1 MLLPLHLL
9 LFWYPKAAV
18 IFLRSLKNILLILEE
33 DLAVG
38 LMFRLLFVPLFHDA
52 SIVGRVLSFIFRIT
66 RVGIGIF
73 GFLCASVVVFIISL
87 IWFSAPFLIF
97 LLTFNILPFVPY
109 PDLILIVYI
118 TIMLLGLAIFIYR
131 EMHKNTWPVW
141 KIKSER
147 EIWNATRLSPS
158 LVTWKK
164 LLQSSELFMYLAS
177 LELIPHNFSDENIQ
191 VDNAIAKRAF
201 ELAKLHEAQYIT
213 QSYFWVAMLETVAG
227 VEDELLKIN
236 LTLDDFRGALG
247 FLEANR
253 NQWRKVFIWD
263 EDFGIR
269 HLSGINRGWLGAPT
283 PGLDAVSVDL
293 TRIVARTRTP
303 EFSGRQEVLAEVITV
318 LSQNKDRN
326 VMLVGEPGAGKSTLV
341 LNLAKMIVRGD
352 APSALATKRLVK
364 LEAARLLASVR
375 TEGELAEKIKQ
386 AFEEVEFIEDVIIFI
401 DEIHDLGIGDA
412 GRSFNL
418 YALILPY
425 LESDRF
431 QFIATTEPKNY
442 SKIIEKN
449 GSFARIFHKIELPPA
464 NEEDTIKILSNRAIG
479 QARFNKINTTF
490 IAIKYLVEKCKEF
503 IHNRVL
509 PDSALAIYEECL
521 TEASSKNTD
530 KPLINLSLVKEVL
543 SRVVN
548 IPIADLQSGQKELLL
563 NLESKIHERMVNQE
577 EAVKKV
583 SDTLRRA
590 SAQIREKNRPI
601 GSFLFVG
608 PTGVG
613 KTELAKILADI
624 YFKNDHSSPAVK
636 DAFVRFDMSE
646 YQTVDAINRLIGGGD
661 NPGELTE
668 SVKNRPY
675 CLILLDEFEKA
686 DPKILNLFLQ
696 VLDDGRLTGADG
708 VTTDFT
714 ETIIIAT
721 SNAGSLMIA
730 DGLKSGKSIEE
741 LNPKIK
747 EELMKVFK
755 PELINRFD
763 EVVAFKPLN
772 REDLKKIVQIKLS
785 WLKGI
790 LKKEGYLVEFKDGV
804 IDKLAEIGFDGM
816 LGARPLRRVI
826 QDTLEAKLSRKVLEG
841 SMKKGEVIWVDES
854 FLS

>member
-38 LMFRLLFVPLFHDA
+38 LMLRLLFVPLFHDA

-73 GFLCASVVVFIISL
+73 GFLCASVVVFTISL
-87 IWFSAPFLIF
+87 IWFSAPLLII

-118 TIMLLGLAIFIYR
+118 TIMLLGLAIFIYK
-131 EMHKNTWPVW
+131 EMHKNLKPVW

-164 LLQSSELFMYLAS
+164 LLESSELFMYLAN

-191 VDNAIAKRAF
+191 VDDATAKRAF
-201 ELAKLHEAQYIT
+201 ELAKFYEAKYIT
-213 QSYFWVAMLETVAG
+213 ESYFWVAMLETVAG

-247 FLEANR
+247 FLETSR
-253 NQWRKVFIWD
+253 NWWRKVFIWD

-283 PGLDAVSVDL
+283 PALDAISVDL
-293 TRIVARTRTP
+293 TRIVARTKSP
-303 EFSGRQEVLAEVITV
+303 EFQGRQEVLAEVITV
-318 LSQNKDRN
+318 LSQNKDRS
-326 VMLVGEPGAGKSTLV
+326 VMLVGEPGAGKSALV

-364 LEAARLLASVR
+364 LEAARLLSSVR

-412 GRSFNL
+412 GKSFNL

-431 QFIATTEPKNY
+431 QFIATSEPKNY

-464 NEEDTIKILSNRAIG
+464 NAQDTIKILTNRAIG
-479 QARFNKINTTF
+479 QARYNKINTTF
-490 IAIKYLVEKCKEF
+490 IAVKYLVEKSEEL

-521 TEASSKNTD
+521 TEAVSKNAD
-530 KPLINLSLVKEVL
+530 KPQVTLSLVKEVL

-548 IPIADLQSGQKELLL
+548 VPIADLESVQKELLL
-563 NLESKIHERMVNQE
+563 NLESKIHEQMIDQE

-613 KTELAKILADI
+613 KTELAKILAGI
-624 YFKNDHSSPAVK
+624 YFKGR

-646 YQTVDAINRLIGGGD
+646 YQTVDAINRLIGEGD
-661 NPGELTE
+661 NLGELTE

-741 LNPKIK
+741 LNPRIK
-747 EELMKVFK
+747 EELMKIFK

-763 EVVAFKPLN
+763 EVVPFKPLSH
-772 REDLKKIVQIKLS
+772 EDLKKIVRIKLS
-785 WLKGI
+785 WLKEI

-804 IDKLAEIGFDGM
+804 IEKLAEIGFDSM

-841 SMKKGEVIWVDES
+841 SMPKGEVVWVDES